1 MPVRR
6 TSRARPAR
14 SLTLARTPASRA
26 RALLR
31 AALAQVGGLVGNA
44 TGAGKAGG
52 SAAPLVRAARHTEK
66 SLAAPLFAT
75 PARGCVTLCAVP
87 PRSLPLRRPNVYA
100 PSNAAG
106 HVLLHGG
113 AFYTAQH
120 NKDYAQVN
128 RRVPSRAGRFARAHL
143 RAALAKR

>member
-6 TSRARPAR
+6 RKHARPAR

-31 AALAQVGGLVGNA
+31 AALAQVGGLVGKA
-44 TGAGKAGG
+44 TGAGRR
-52 SAAPLVRAARHTEK
+52 AAPLLRSSGRLGTTEK
-66 SLAAPLFAT
+66 ALAAPLFAP
-75 PARGCVTLCAVP
+75 PARGGVMLRAVP
-87 PRSLPLRRPNVYA
+87 HRSLPLRRPNVYA
-100 PSNAAG
+100 PSNTAG

-120 NKDYAQVN
+120 NKDYAQAS
-128 RRVPSRAGRFARAHL
+128 RRGPSGAGRSARALL